1 MTEPTE
7 DTQVPERE
15 ITFHDRQ
22 IWVKPPKPEQLLVW
36 QRTLKRLQQ
45 PGLTW
50 TGESVMAALER
61 LRLIIDSVILNQVD
75 KDWLDDQMLAG
86 NLEMKD
92 TSEIVHLT
100 IDAFGQPTNRAE
112 RRTTAKK
119 AAPAKK
125 AVRKTAPSRKMIP

>member
-1 MTEPTE
+1 MTEPT

-15 ITFHDRQ
+15 ITFRDRQ

-36 QRTLKRLQQ
+36 QRTLKRLQE

-75 KDWLDDQMLAG
+75 KDWLDDEMLAG
-86 NLEMKD
+86 KLEMRD

-100 IDAFGQPTNRAE
+100 IDAFNEPANRAE
-112 RRTTAKK
+112 RRAATKK

-125 AVRKTAPSRKMIP
+125 AAVRKTAPRKAAPQ